1 MKPIN
6 LGILAHVDAGKTTVT
21 EALLYHSG
29 VKREMGRVDS
39 GTTTTDAMALERQRG
54 MTIRASTVSFTWEG
68 VKINLIDT
76 PGHMEFIAEV
86 ERALSVLD
94 GVILVLS
101 AREGVQ
107 SQTRVI
113 FEKLKERKIP
123 TLLFVNKLDRVGAD
137 LAALSRDIAV
147 SLSPDGIWMQ
157 AAAGVGTRN
166 LRIEDLPPD
175 EGTLQERILERSDA
189 LLERY
194 VNGEAIAKAEYAA
207 ELIRLTRQ
215 GKAFPIW
222 MGAALHDI
230 GVAALLPAVAHFLCG
245 QGDVSAPLSARVYKV
260 EWAEARRKRIYL
272 RVFEGALDV
281 RAQVALAGQEQPLR
295 VKALYALRDGRI
307 LPTQRLEAGDI
318 GLMTDEPGLRCG
330 DLLGVPPSG
339 ARAYPAAVPLLHGSM
354 APELPEQRAAL
365 LAALTEL
372 VQEDPFLELRLNER
386 TDEICLR
393 FFGALQAEILQ
404 ALLLERYGLPVRVS
418 ALRTVYKQTPC
429 KPVTASIRLGQ
440 AGNFHRAG
448 IALSLEPLPAGSG
461 VVYETRVSYGDLEK
475 PFQNGARE
483 GLLQGLGEGLGEEV
497 TDVKLTFLE
506 ADYDSVTG
514 TPAAFRRLG
523 PEVVRLA
530 LETAGVRRL
539 EPWQRFTLRAPLDV
553 QRQTLA
559 LLHESRAVLE
569 SVTADPEEMAV
580 RGRAPLEAFQ
590 AVPAAFQVLTKGRGL
605 LDVRFDRYLPIRA

>member
-1 MKPIN
+1 
-6 LGILAHVDAGKTTVT
+6 
-21 EALLYHSG
+21 
-29 VKREMGRVDS
+29 MGRVDS
-39 GTTTTDAMALERQRG
+39 GTTTTDAMTLERQRG

-68 VKINLIDT
+68 AKINLIDT

-86 ERALSVLD
+86 ERSLTVLD

-123 TLLFVNKLDRVGAD
+123 TILFVNKLDRVGAD
-137 LAALSRDIAV
+137 LAALSKEMAV
-147 SLSPDGIWMQ
+147 SLTPDGVWMQ
-157 AAAGVGTRN
+157 EAKGLGTRD
-166 LRIEDLPPD
+166 LRIADLPPD
-175 EGTLQERILERSDA
+175 KGILQEQILERSDA

-194 VNGEAIAKAEYAA
+194 LNGETVPSRDYEA

-215 GKAFPIW
+215 AKAYPIF

-230 GVAALLPAVAHFLCG
+230 GVTALLPAVRRFLCG
-245 QGDVSAPLSARVYKV
+245 HGDAQAPLSACVYKV
-260 EWAEARRKRIYL
+260 EWAEGRRKRIYL
-272 RVFEGALDV
+272 RVFEGALNV
-281 RAQVALAGQEQPLR
+281 RQQVAVAGQEQPLR
-295 VKALYALRDGRI
+295 VKALYALRDGQI
-307 LPTQRLEAGDI
+307 LPAQRLEAGDI
-318 GLMTDEPGLRCG
+318 GLMTDEPALRCG
-330 DLLGVPPSG
+330 DILGVPPSG
-339 ARAYPAAVPLLHGSM
+339 SRAYPTAVPLLRASM

-365 LAALTEL
+365 LSALMEL
-372 VQEDPFLELRLNER
+372 TQEDPFLELRLNEK

-393 FFGALQAEILQ
+393 FFGSLQAEILQ
-404 ALLLERYGLPVRVS
+404 ALLLERYGLKTQVS
-418 ALRTVYKQTPC
+418 TLRTIYKQTPR

-448 IALSLEPLPAGSG
+448 IVLSLAPLPAGSG
-461 VVYETRVSYGDLEK
+461 AVYETRVSYGDLEK
-475 PFQNGARE
+475 SFQNGARE
-483 GLLQGLGEGLGEEV
+483 GIMQGLEEGLGEEA
-497 TDVKLTFLE
+497 TDVKATFLE

-539 EPWQRFTLRAPLDV
+539 EPWQRFTLRAPLAL

-559 LLHESRAVLE
+559 LLHGSRALPE
-569 SVTADPEEMAV
+569 SVTADDEEVAV
-580 RGRAPLEAFQ
+580 HGTAPLDSFQ

-605 LDVRFDRYLPIRA
+605 LDVKETI